1 MLILVATLSIL
12 TKSIRF
18 VYPDGTYAFCK
29 WILFCILT
37 MKASECIERGK
48 EDARKLDDVFHC
60 ILGIRHDWTHDD
72 WRVLHVS

>member
-1 MLILVATLSIL
+1 
-12 TKSIRF
+12 
-18 VYPDGTYAFCK
+18 
-29 WILFCILT
+29 

-48 EDARKLDDVFHC
+48 DDARKLDDVFHC